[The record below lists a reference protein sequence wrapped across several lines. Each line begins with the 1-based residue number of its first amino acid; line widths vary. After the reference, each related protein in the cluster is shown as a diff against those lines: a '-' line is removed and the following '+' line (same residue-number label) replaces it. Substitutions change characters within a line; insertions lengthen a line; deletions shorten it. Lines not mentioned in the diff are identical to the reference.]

1 MSMNEAVIE
10 KLRKVLALANGRG
23 ATQGEIES
31 AMARAKEIALKYDIN
46 LASVT
51 PAEAKAAGPT
61 VAVKDTFGIGTAFER
76 KFHPPIYHVLRT
88 VFDIRFVR
96 CTKRQGSRI
105 KIDAL
110 YIFGA
115 PSDVAIAKEMFGW
128 LEDLFPKAYRKLVND
143 GGLFEDASTAH
154 GFYQGLATGIIEA
167 NTKAK
172 AAALK
177 EAKVDPN
184 RYAMVVHNKEQ
195 AVTAL
200 IQKDFPKLRAALGGA
215 RDVSGAAHQMGQ
227 ERGRQINL
235 RGQVGGAAG
244 RGQIN

>member
-61 VAVKDTFGIGTAFER
+61 AAVKDSFGIGTAFER
-76 KFHPPIYHVLRT
+76 KFHPPIYYVLRS

-96 CTKRQGSRI
+96 CTSRQGSRT
-105 KIDAL
+105 KIDKL

-115 PSDVAIAKEMFGW
+115 PSDVAIAKEMFSW

-143 GGLFEDASTAH
+143 GKIFEDASTAH
-154 GFYQGLATGIIEA
+154 GFYQGLSAGIIEVNA
-167 NTKAK
+167 KAK
-172 AAALK
+172 AAVLQ

-184 RYAMVVHNKEQ
+184 RYALVLHNKEQ
-195 AVTAL
+195 AVNAL
-200 IQKDFPKLRAALGGA
+200 VHKEFPKLRDPRGGA
-215 RDVSGAAHQMGQ
+215 RNVSGAAHQMGQ

-235 RGQVGGAAG
+235 RNQVSGAAG